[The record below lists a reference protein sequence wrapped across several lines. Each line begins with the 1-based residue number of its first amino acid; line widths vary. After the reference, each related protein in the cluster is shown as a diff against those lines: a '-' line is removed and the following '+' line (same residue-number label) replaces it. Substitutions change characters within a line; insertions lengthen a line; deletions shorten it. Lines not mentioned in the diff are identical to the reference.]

1 MHMCVELEIMVGNMH
16 IHMHVT
22 FNLGGHLISEI

>member
-1 MHMCVELEIMVGNMH
+1 MHMCDVELEIMVSNMH

-22 FNLGGHLISEI
+22 FNLGGHLI